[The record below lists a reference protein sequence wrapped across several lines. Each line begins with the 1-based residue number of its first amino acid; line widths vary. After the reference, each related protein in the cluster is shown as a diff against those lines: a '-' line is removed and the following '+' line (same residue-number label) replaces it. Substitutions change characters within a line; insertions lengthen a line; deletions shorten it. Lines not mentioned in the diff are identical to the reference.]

1 MDMLCKETQA
11 SKGENSQDS
20 DSGNFQQLTIWNSNS
35 LHKIAYLILK
45 MEIVEGTDTNCIR
58 GQRSGEK
65 RIVCEIIIVLK
76 RKLRLMTHTT
86 DAQEIH
92 K

>member
-1 MDMLCKETQA
+1 
-11 SKGENSQDS
+11 
-20 DSGNFQQLTIWNSNS
+20 
-35 LHKIAYLILK
+35 
-45 MEIVEGTDTNCIR
+45 MEIVEGTDANCIR
-58 GQRSGEK
+58 VQRSGEK
-65 RIVCEIIIVLK
+65 RNVCEIRIVLK